1 MARWESKFCQEEV
14 RLSKTRHEARGTHE
28 ALAQRTTTNPHKEPA
43 WDLAWGGR
51 CARGRQKKKAG
62 GGAGKGGTAKAKGGK
77 EEAVGQQRQTLA
89 RADLECTRG

>member
-28 ALAQRTTTNPHKEPA
+28 ALAQRTTTNPHTEPA
-43 WDLAWGGR
+43 WDLGLGGEG
-51 CARGRQKKKAG
+51 AHGAGKKQKAG

-77 EEAVGQQRQTLA
+77 EGGGWSTTPNLS
-89 RADLECTRG
+89 

>member
-28 ALAQRTTTNPHKEPA
+28 ALAQRTTTNPLGGGEE
-43 WDLAWGGR
+43 GR
-51 CARGRQKKKAG
+51 CARGRQKKEAG
-62 GGAGKGGTAKAKGGK
+62 GGAGKGGTAKAREGGK